1 MGNEIHSGPTT
12 NREAKDRS
20 KYQFPFQ
27 LEYEGVPYFNSENAG
42 DDWHVAMRNHFN
54 ALCVDTDNDGHCEND
69 GIKVLDVYA
78 WTAPE
83 GEVDLNGNPR
93 EYLKIGEINL
103 KTKLYSSQAG
113 DSRLFFQHVRMKK
126 DYRVWP
132 KEWKGE
138 PMHDIE
144 GIRDDPVYPGITDI
158 TRRRDWPWPHND
170 EDAKVK
176 YMELEASGCPF
187 SWLF

>member
-103 KTKLYSSQAG
+103 KTKLYSS
-113 DSRLFFQHVRMKK
+113 
-126 DYRVWP
+126 
-132 KEWKGE
+132 
-138 PMHDIE
+138 
-144 GIRDDPVYPGITDI
+144 
-158 TRRRDWPWPHND
+158 
-170 EDAKVK
+170 
-176 YMELEASGCPF
+176 
-187 SWLF
+187 